1 MMADKQPNIE
11 TKGIPSFRSPV
22 TTLNTYLSPNKPR
35 IDHDSFT
42 EAVTSEFKRVYEI
55 PNTPPMEVTYVK
67 EKDVTEKKIWDGVK
81 EMKTWEWEYGS
92 SPEFSNQ
99 IEGELSFG
107 SLVRLP
113 SY

>member
-1 MMADKQPNIE
+1 
-11 TKGIPSFRSPV
+11 V
-22 TTLNTYLSPNKPR
+22 TTLNTYLSPDQPR

-55 PNTPPMEVTYVK
+55 PNSPSMEVTYVK
-67 EKDVTEKKIWDGVK
+67 EEDLAETKIWDGVK

-107 SLVRLP
+107 SLVRRSP
-113 SY
+113 YS